1 MLRTFAAIALLAT
14 GLTACSP
21 DFFDQV
27 IDIDPPPHTPKI
39 TTFATLTN
47 LDSTTNVSVTRSFG
61 LLEQKPDSAYYLRNA
76 MVRITENGALWA
88 DLKESRPSI
97 GAIAYVSM
105 QNKTPQPGRTYEII
119 ISHPEL
125 GQASAVQT
133 MPGPVKVTKTEA
145 QANGGLGAFGDRFS
159 AVYATIDDPPGEKNY
174 YALGVSRVY
183 FELYPIFDA
192 NFNIIGYDTIG
203 YSLQREWMEG
213 SNDPAGLLGTNG
225 EILFSDELF
234 DGQSYRLSGRFY
246 NYDQDPGALVQ
257 IHVRHVTPEYY
268 RFSVTEQR
276 RVNAEDF
283 PLAEPVTVFYNLQNG
298 IGIFRMAYEQS
309 FMTALK

>member
-1 MLRTFAAIALLAT
+1 MLRTFAALALLVT
-14 GLTACSP
+14 GLSACSP

-39 TTFATLTN
+39 TAFAILTN
-47 LDSTTNVSVTRSFG
+47 LDSTTVVSVTRSFG

-76 MVRITENGALWA
+76 TVRVTENGVLW
-88 DLKESRPSI
+88 DELKEFQPSK
-97 GAIAYVSM
+97 GRIAYVGK
-105 QNKTPQPGRTYEII
+105 QNKTPQPGRTYELA

-133 MPGPVKVTKTEA
+133 MPAPAKVTKTEGKL
-145 QANGGLGAFGDRFS
+145 NGGLGAFGDRFS
-159 AVYATIDDPPGEKNY
+159 AVYATVEDPPGEKNY

-183 FELYPIFDA
+183 FELHPIFDA
-192 NFNIIGYDTIG
+192 NFNIIGFDTVG
-203 YSLQREWMEG
+203 YNLQREWTEG
-213 SNDPAGLLGTNG
+213 SDDPAGLLGANG

-246 NYDQDPGALVQ
+246 NYNQDPGTLVQ

-268 RFSVTEQR
+268 RFSITEQR
-276 RVNAEDF
+276 RINAEDF

-298 IGIFRMAYEQS
+298 IGIFRMAHEQS
-309 FMTALK
+309 FMTVLK